1 MLFADP
7 SIDPLLVLLAALALD
22 AAAGEMR
29 FVFRRVPHPVAALG
43 RLIEWLEARLNRP
56 QRPPATRRWRGVL
69 TIALAAGL
77 AVAVGLAI
85 AGLARALP
93 FGWAIEV
100 FCVAVLIAQR
110 SLYTHVAAVLRELER
125 GGVAGG
131 REAIRHIVGRDP
143 ESLDEHGVARA
154 AIESLAENFADGVV
168 APAFW
173 YLVAGLPGIFAAKAV
188 NTLDSMIGH
197 MTPRHREFGWAAAR
211 LDTALNFVPA
221 RIAGV
226 LIALAAVVTP
236 LAQPSGAFETMRRDA
251 RLHRSVNAGW
261 PESAMAGALGLA
273 LAGPRRYAD
282 RFVDDPWIGDG
293 RKEATGFDIG
303 RALLLFVFACLVHAI
318 ALAVLRLFV

>member
-1 MLFADP
+1 MLLADP
-7 SIDPLLVLLAALALD
+7 SIDPILVLLAALALD
-22 AAAGEMR
+22 AALGEMA
-29 FVFRRVPHPVAALG
+29 FVFRHVPHPVVALG

-69 TIALAAGL
+69 TVALVVGL
-77 AVAVGLAI
+77 AVASGLAI
-85 AGLARALP
+85 AGLARAAPL
-93 FGWAIEV
+93 GWAIEV
-100 FCVAVLIAQR
+100 LCVAVLIAQR
-110 SLYTHVAAVLRELER
+110 SLYAHVAAVLRGLER
-125 GGVAGG
+125 GGVEGG
-131 REAIRHIVGRDP
+131 RAAVRHIVGRDP
-143 ESLDEHGVARA
+143 DSLDGHGVARA

-173 YLVAGLPGIFAAKAV
+173 YLVAGLPGVFAAKAV

-197 MTPRHREFGWAAAR
+197 KTARHREFGWAAAR

-221 RIAGV
+221 RIAGM

-261 PESAMAGALGLA
+261 PEAAMAGALGLA
-273 LAGPRRYAD
+273 LAGPRQYDGRL
-282 RFVDDPWIGDG
+282 VEDPWIGDG
-293 RKEATGFDIG
+293 RREATGFDIG
-303 RALLLFVFACLVHAI
+303 RALLLFVLACLVHAI

>member
-22 AAAGEMR
+22 AALGEMA
-29 FVFRRVPHPVAALG
+29 FVFGHVPHPVAALG
-43 RLIEWLEARLNRP
+43 RLVDVLDARLNRP

-69 TIALAAGL
+69 AAALVIALAVAIGSAL
-77 AVAVGLAI
+77 AA
-85 AGLARALP
+85 LARALP

-100 FCVAVLIAQR
+100 FCVAVLVAQR
-110 SLYTHVAAVLRELER
+110 SLYAHVAAVLRGLER
-125 GGVAGG
+125 GGVEGG
-131 REAIRHIVGRDP
+131 REAVRHIVGRDP
-143 ESLDEHGVARA
+143 ESLDGHGVARA

-173 YLVAGLPGIFAAKAV
+173 YLAAGLPGIFAVKAV

-211 LDTALNFVPA
+211 LDTAMNFLPA
-221 RIAGV
+221 RIAGA

-261 PESAMAGALGLA
+261 PEAAMAGALGLA
-273 LAGPRRYAD
+273 LAGPRRYEG
-282 RFVDDPWIGDG
+282 RLVEDPWIGDG
-293 RKEATGFDIG
+293 RSEATRFDIG
-303 RALLLFVFACLVHAI
+303 RALLLYVFACLVHAI
-318 ALAVLRLFV
+318 ALALLRLFV